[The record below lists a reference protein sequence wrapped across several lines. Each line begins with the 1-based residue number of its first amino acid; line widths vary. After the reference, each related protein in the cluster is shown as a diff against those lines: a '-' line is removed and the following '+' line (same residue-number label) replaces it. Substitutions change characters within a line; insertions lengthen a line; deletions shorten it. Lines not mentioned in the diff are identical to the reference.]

1 MTDAHPRSLAAHVGA
16 THALQQAMPTCT
28 EKGQV
33 LARTS
38 QPCRISSLS
47 IYKDPASFAAALLL
61 VDTWNDMVTEA
72 VYQADLAGLS
82 SHISVDAD
90 GIEVV
95 VAGFSDR
102 LPTLVSSLFQVGSV
116 FDVCKASM
124 RASVSRVQ
132 KGPKTFLTTPDKRLF
147 CWTKHSHHVLAIVC
161 QMQSWIGCF
170 EARRA

>member
-16 THALQQAMPTCT
+16 THALQQALPTCT
-28 EKGQV
+28 EKGRV

-47 IYKDPASFAAALLL
+47 VYKDPASFAEALLL

-116 FDVCKASM
+116 FDVCKSKYACFCF
-124 RASVSRVQ
+124 
-132 KGPKTFLTTPDKRLF
+132 KGTETSQNFSCYPRQTFVLLDKALPSCSGYSLSDAVMDWMF
-147 CWTKHSHHVLAIVC
+147 
-161 QMQSWIGCF
+161 
-170 EARRA
+170 